1 MAFVNFLQFIDC
13 CDLICFQ
20 DEIQQFKDK
29 YIYKHIIDTD
39 VREGVYP
46 LQNIAHDV

>member
-1 MAFVNFLQFIDC
+1 MY
-13 CDLICFQ
+13 FQ
-20 DEIQQFKDK
+20 EEIQQFKDQ

-46 LQNIAHDV
+46 